1 MFSAITGSGTSGSAS
16 LVVLPRDVVVT
27 GASVESVESVE
38 QAVTRADVKA
48 IGTSNTKPRRLMSRV
63 CHGCEP
69 SIRSRRRSSA
79 QSLKRRSRSRS
90 KCRLIRR
97 AGGDGCHQQAA
108 SRTEDVI
115 ALARAAR

>member
-1 MFSAITGSGTSGSAS
+1 MFSAITGSGTSESTS

-27 GASVESVESVE
+27 GASVESVE

-90 KCRLIRR
+90 
-97 AGGDGCHQQAA
+97 
-108 SRTEDVI
+108 
-115 ALARAAR
+115 